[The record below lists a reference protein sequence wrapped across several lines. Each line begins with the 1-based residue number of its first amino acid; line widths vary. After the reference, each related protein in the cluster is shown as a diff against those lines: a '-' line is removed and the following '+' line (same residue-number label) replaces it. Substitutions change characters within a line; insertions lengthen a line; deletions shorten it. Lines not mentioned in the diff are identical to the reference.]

1 MNIPEVNHEDDKVK
15 NDEELE
21 RLKQLEIE
29 LIQKKLREK
38 RRRLQNTLKALWPE
52 WNVERM
58 MDKAIKI
65 LRIIHL

>member
-1 MNIPEVNHEDDKVK
+1 MIMNIPEVNHEDDKVK

-38 RRRLQNTLKALWPE
+38 RRRL
-52 WNVERM
+52 
-58 MDKAIKI
+58 
-65 LRIIHL
+65 